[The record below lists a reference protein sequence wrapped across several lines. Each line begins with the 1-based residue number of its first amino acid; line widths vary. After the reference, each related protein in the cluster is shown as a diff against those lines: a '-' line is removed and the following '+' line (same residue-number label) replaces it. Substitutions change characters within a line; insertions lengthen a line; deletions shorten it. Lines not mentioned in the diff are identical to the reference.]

1 MQAIVGDRITVS
13 TVLISGHAGPD
24 TMIWMADQGKGRFY
38 NVNSPDDLPQI
49 FIKETAVILKSAIYE
64 DPFKP
69 QVRSSER
76 SRARHR
82 ATRIPD
88 ACSAMSRR
96 LPKPRA
102 ETPLWTDKGDPLAGA
117 LAIRPGPLRWLS
129 PPTPKPNGPRSG

>member
-24 TMIWMADQGKGRFY
+24 TMNWMADQGKGRFY

-69 QVRSSER
+69 QVRSASELVR
-76 SRARHR
+76 GIGAERISEAARL
-82 ATRIPD
+82 
-88 ACSAMSRR
+88 RR
-96 LPKPRA
+96 HHAQAARRN
-102 ETPLWTDKGDPLAGA
+102 PLVDGEGRPAAGA
-117 LAIRPGPLRWLS
+117 LAIRPGPRGGFHFRRQS
-129 PPTPKPNGPRSG
+129 PLGQASG